1 MLGVTNSWN
10 NIPQQNSH
18 TVFLLTDSL
27 DNRAE
32 NRFFSYSVSSAN
44 DVSVGYNRKRDNRN
58 SIYFNGSG
66 HITLT
71 DDIEVT
77 SGTKDWTIETWYYT
91 TIATSTQSYQV
102 MFHTRNSSSTANQ
115 YGLTCFATVGTQG
128 PQICL
133 STNTS
138 SWNIK
143 PSSTVAKVSANTWHH
158 LAYERS
164 GERFLTFVNGQKV
177 ASFSSSASVLA
188 TPPRQWIG
196 YYNNGTTY
204 RMTGYLQDYRI
215 SDIARYP
222 EEGFTPPARFS

>member
-27 DNRAE
+27 INRAE
-32 NRFFSYSVSSAN
+32 NKHYSYSVSDASA
-44 DVSVGYNRKRDNRN
+44 VSVGYNRKRDDRT
-58 SIYFNGSG
+58 SIWFDGNG
-66 HITLT
+66 HITMV

-91 TIATSTQSYQV
+91 TVANSTLTYHTI
-102 MFHTRNSSSTANQ
+102 FHTRNSSSTVNQ
-115 YGLTCFATVGTQG
+115 YGLTCFAIVGTRG
-128 PQICL
+128 PQINL

-143 PSSTVAKVSANTWHH
+143 ISDAIDKISPNTWHH

-164 GERFLTFVNGQKV
+164 GERFLTFVDGQLV
-177 ASFSSSASVLA
+177 HSFSSSASILE
-188 TPPRQWIG
+188 TSPRQWIG
-196 YYNNGTTY
+196 YYNNSTTY

-215 SDIARYP
+215 SNIARYP
-222 EEGFTPPARFS
+222 EEGFIPPARFS